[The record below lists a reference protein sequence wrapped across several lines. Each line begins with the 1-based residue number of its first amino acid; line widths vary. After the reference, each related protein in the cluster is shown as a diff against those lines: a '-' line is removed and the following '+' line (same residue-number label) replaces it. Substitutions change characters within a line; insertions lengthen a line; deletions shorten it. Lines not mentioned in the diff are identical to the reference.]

1 MVKVKAKMILLPT
14 IILQMMVP
22 VTVLVMVKVILR
34 PVTTRMLMETVQA
47 VKQLSILVT

>member
-1 MVKVKAKMILLPT
+1 MILLLM
-14 IILQMMVP
+14 ILLLMMVP

-47 VKQLSILVT
+47 AKQLSILVT